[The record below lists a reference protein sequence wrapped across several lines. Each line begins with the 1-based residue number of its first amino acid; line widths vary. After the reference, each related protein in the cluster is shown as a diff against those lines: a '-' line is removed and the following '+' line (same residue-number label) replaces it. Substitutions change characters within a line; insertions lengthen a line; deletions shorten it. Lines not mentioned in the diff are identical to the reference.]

1 LKAAMPAEE
10 ICRKMDNKG
19 PAIDSKFRRVLV
31 AANRAEQLMRGARA
45 KVEAGKRK
53 PTRIA
58 MEEIDHSLIEWG
70 YGPPPQPAPAEAAPA
85 APADGSATEQTQPAE
100 VH

>member
-1 LKAAMPAEE
+1 MEE
-10 ICRKMDNKG
+10 KPTM
-19 PAIDSKFRRVLV
+19 DSKFRRVLV
-31 AANRAEQLMRGARA
+31 AAGRAEQLMRGARP

-58 MEEIDHSLIEWG
+58 LEEVDQSLIDWG
-70 YGPPPQPAPAEAAPA
+70 YGPAPQPETEAPA
-85 APADGSATEQTQPAE
+85 AEESQPAE

>member
-1 LKAAMPAEE
+1 ME
-10 ICRKMDNKG
+10 NKG
-19 PAIDSKFRRVLV
+19 PVIDSKFRRVLV

-58 MEEIDHSLIEWG
+58 MEEIDHSLVEWG
-70 YGPPPQPAPAEAAPA
+70 YGPPPPPEPTEAPASEGNAA
-85 APADGSATEQTQPAE
+85 EQTQPAE

>member
-1 LKAAMPAEE
+1 
-10 ICRKMDNKG
+10 MDNKA

-53 PTRIA
+53 PTRVA
-58 MEEIDHSLIEWG
+58 MEEIDHSLVEWG
-70 YGPPPQPAPAEAAPA
+70 YGPPPQPEPASAAAAPGAPAGDAAPE
-85 APADGSATEQTQPAE
+85 PQPAE